1 MNHLGTKMTIGTRM
15 MNDLLQAE
23 RQRRE
28 SAERTTAEMRKLLT
42 EIGARLAGERLQ
54 AIGRDDPQIIANWTA
69 IEWRTFFGEALKIS
83 LPHTWGNGASSPSTT
98 DFDRLKKE
106 LAEAHAL
113 IEALKQEKDT
123 IQKEPPRAEN
133 PAPQVKLP
141 LLAPELKSSLTPLPP
156 GVHGQILTA
165 LQNWA
170 PPAIPARFDGHLSPE
185 PLQWRRQSMALFILA
200 KFGLNARLEL
210 DRLIADTEG
219 IQPGSG
225 SLRRAINQLSERHL
239 FTGALLEM
247 NSPQTRLSLVRL
259 SEESRALC
267 KILGWEPVESEWERL
282 DRLHEGARFPEHT
295 LAVLVFAMHARLRG
309 YAVIMMPEAEGPAA
323 PDVLVE
329 KDGEQFFVEVELGT
343 KERPAK
349 WRNLA
354 ALQGRIAI
362 CARDPAGRER
372 LVGDCQLARLP
383 GVATDIKS
391 LVRTRFKD
399 ISPAT
404 PLWVEAWD

>member
-1 MNHLGTKMTIGTRM
+1 M

-28 SAERTTAEMRKLLT
+28 SAEYTTAEMRKLLT

-54 AIGRDDPQIIANWTA
+54 AIGRDDPQIIANWTTM
-69 IEWRTFFGEALKIS
+69 EWRAFFNETLKTS
-83 LPHTWGNGASSPSTT
+83 LPLTWGNGALVHSIAEI
-98 DFDRLKKE
+98 DRLKSE
-106 LAEAHAL
+106 LAREDAV
-113 IEALKQEKDT
+113 IEALKQEKQMVPAMLPRPKNGFSNVEF
-123 IQKEPPRAEN
+123 IEP
-133 PAPQVKLP
+133 LP
-141 LLAPELKSSLTPLPP
+141 EKVSPPLPP
-156 GVHGQILTA
+156 GVHGQILGA

-210 DRLIADTEG
+210 DRLIADIEG

-239 FTGALLEM
+239 FTDALLEM

-259 SEESRALC
+259 SEESRSLC

-309 YAVIMMPEAEGPAA
+309 YAVTLMPETDGPAV
-323 PDVLVE
+323 PDGLVE
-329 KDGEQFFVEVELGT
+329 KEGEHFFVEVELGT

-362 CARDPAGRER
+362 CARDPTARER

-404 PLWVEAWD
+404 PLWIEAWD

>member
-1 MNHLGTKMTIGTRM
+1 M

-28 SAERTTAEMRKLLT
+28 SAERTTTEMRKLLT

-54 AIGRDDPQIIANWTA
+54 AVGRDDPQLIANWTA
-69 IEWRTFFGEALKIS
+69 VDWRTFFDEALKIP
-83 LPHTWGNGASSPSTT
+83 LPQIWGNGLARSSTT
-98 DFDRLKKE
+98 ELDQLKSE
-106 LAEAHAL
+106 LAQAHAL
-113 IEALKQEKDT
+113 IEALKQEKEITQDKPLPLD
-123 IQKEPPRAEN
+123 IHSPSIEFHEPVA
-133 PAPQVKLP
+133 VKASLP
-141 LLAPELKSSLTPLPP
+141 LLLPA
-156 GVHGQILTA
+156 GIHGKILAA
-165 LQNWA
+165 LQNWS

-200 KFGLNARLEL
+200 NFGINARLEL

-309 YAVIMMPEAEGPAA
+309 YAVTVMPDAEGPAA

-329 KDGEQFFVEVELGT
+329 KDGEQFFVEVELGI

-354 ALQGRIAI
+354 ALQGRIAL
-362 CARDPAGRER
+362 CARDPVGRER
-372 LVGDCQLARLP
+372 LTGDCQLARLP

-399 ISPAT
+399 ISPAS

>member
-1 MNHLGTKMTIGTRM
+1 MTIGTRM

-54 AIGRDDPQIIANWTA
+54 AIGRDDPQIIANWTTT
-69 IEWRTFFGEALKIS
+69 EWRTFLNETLKTS
-83 LPHTWGNGASSPSTT
+83 LPPTWGNGALSPSPSKTE
-98 DFDRLKKE
+98 FDRLKSE
-106 LAEAHAL
+106 LTQAHAL
-113 IEALKQEKDT
+113 LETLKQEREIVPMASPRLESNSPGSDFY
-123 IQKEPPRAEN
+123 EPVP
-133 PAPQVKLP
+133 
-141 LLAPELKSSLTPLPP
+141 KSSSSPIQPA

-309 YAVIMMPEAEGPAA
+309 YAVTLMPETEGPAV
-323 PDVLVE
+323 PDGLVE
-329 KDGEQFFVEVELGT
+329 KEGERFFVEVELGT

-372 LVGDCQLARLP
+372 QVGDCQLARLR

-399 ISPAT
+399 ITPAT